1 MRSYYKQTI
10 WNKLFDVFNVVFM
23 ILFML
28 TILFPFWNQVCIS
41 FSDVSTYP
49 VSNITVLPLGFNAEA
64 YQKVFSCASSW
75 VPAAPCCAPAC
86 WPMSPALNGS
96 PAASSCAAPS
106 SSPCTSAP
114 A

>member
-10 WNKLFDVFNVVFM
+10 WNKIFDVFNVVFM

-49 VSNITVLPLGFNAEA
+49 VSNITV
-64 YQKVFSCASSW
+64 
-75 VPAAPCCAPAC
+75 
-86 WPMSPALNGS
+86 
-96 PAASSCAAPS
+96 
-106 SSPCTSAP
+106 
-114 A
+114 